1 MRRTTCW
8 HLGLHSSKD
17 ASNDRADRDYDPND
31 AANRAAAIRQQKY
44 EEVKALLLEQNELHC
59 APHSTLVDV
68 LLA

>member
-1 MRRTTCW
+1 MIV
-8 HLGLHSSKD
+8 G
-17 ASNDRADRDYDPND
+17 DRDYDPND
-31 AANRAAAIRQQKY
+31 AANRAAAIREQKY